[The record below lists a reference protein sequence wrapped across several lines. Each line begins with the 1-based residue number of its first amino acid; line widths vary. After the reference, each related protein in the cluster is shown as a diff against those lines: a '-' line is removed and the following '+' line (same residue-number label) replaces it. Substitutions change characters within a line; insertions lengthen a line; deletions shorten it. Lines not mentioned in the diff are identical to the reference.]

1 MFPQVLSTM
10 LNVNQFPFVIDLACW
25 ASRRE
30 FLKLDKWVS
39 DKLKEH
45 QVSWEERK
53 SALVLWNGM
62 GVGLVVWEP
71 ERDNM
76 RSQM

>member
-1 MFPQVLSTM
+1 MLIFPQVLSTM

-45 QVSWEERK
+45 QVSWKRRREGILLRV
-53 SALVLWNGM
+53 SNGM
-62 GVGLVVWEP
+62 
-71 ERDNM
+71 
-76 RSQM
+76 

>member
-1 MFPQVLSTM
+1 MLIFPQVLSTM

-45 QVSWEERK
+45 QVSWERERRG
-53 SALVLWNGM
+53 VL
-62 GVGLVVWEP
+62 L
-71 ERDNM
+71 
-76 RSQM
+76 